1 MTEEKR
7 SRGDSLKDVVGSIQ
21 KAYGQ
26 GSIMRFGEGAAEPI
40 LAISSGSLA
49 LDEALGIGGYP
60 RGRIVEVFGPE
71 SSGKTTLTLH
81 AIAEVQAQGGV
92 AAFIDAEHAFDLRY
106 ARNVGIDTSKLLVSQ
121 PDCGEQALEIVE
133 MLTRSGALEL
143 IVIDSVAA
151 LVPKAE
157 IEGDMGDAHMG
168 LQARLMSQALRK
180 LTAVAH
186 RANTTIAF
194 INQLR
199 QKIGVVFGNPE
210 TTPGGQALKFY
221 SSVRLDVRRI
231 GKVTLGES
239 VVGNRTRVKIVKNKC
254 APPFTE
260 AEFDIRWGVGI
271 DQAADLIET
280 ALAAGVLEKSGS
292 HLSLAGK
299 SIGQGRDKARDA
311 LLADA
316 KLFDAVRMAT
326 LEALPSQT
334 LRAGATKAA

>member
-1 MTEEKR
+1 
-7 SRGDSLKDVVGSIQ
+7 
-21 KAYGQ
+21 
-26 GSIMRFGEGAAEPI
+26 
-40 LAISSGSLA
+40 
-49 LDEALGIGGYP
+49 
-60 RGRIVEVFGPE
+60 
-71 SSGKTTLTLH
+71 
-81 AIAEVQAQGGV
+81 
-92 AAFIDAEHAFDLRY
+92 
-106 ARNVGIDTSKLLVSQ
+106 
-121 PDCGEQALEIVE
+121 
-133 MLTRSGALEL
+133 MLTRSGAVDLV
-143 IVIDSVAA
+143 VIDSVAA

-186 RANTTIAF
+186 RENTTMVF

-231 GKVTLGES
+231 GKVTLGET
-239 VVGNRTRVKIVKNKC
+239 VVGNRTRVKVVKNKI

-271 DQAADLIET
+271 DHGADLVET
-280 ALAAGVLEKSGS
+280 ALAAGVLDKNGS
-292 HLSLAGK
+292 HFTFAGK

-311 LLADA
+311 LLTEP
-316 KLFDAVRMAT
+316 KLFEAVQKAV
-326 LEALPSQT
+326 LEALPSQAH
-334 LRAGATKAA
+334 RVGAKKAA

>member
-1 MTEEKR
+1 
-7 SRGDSLKDVVGSIQ
+7 
-21 KAYGQ
+21 
-26 GSIMRFGEGAAEPI
+26 
-40 LAISSGSLA
+40 
-49 LDEALGIGGYP
+49 
-60 RGRIVEVFGPE
+60 VFGPE

-81 AIAEVQAQGGV
+81 AIAEVQAAGGV

-106 ARNVGIDTSKLLVSQ
+106 GRAIGIDTTKLLVSQ
-121 PDCGEQALEIVE
+121 PDCGEQALEITE
-133 MLTRSGALEL
+133 MLTRSGAVDL

-186 RANTTIAF
+186 RANTTLVF

-199 QKIGVVFGNPE
+199 QKIGVVFGSPE

-231 GKVTLGES
+231 GKVTLGDS
-239 VVGNRTRVKIVKNKC
+239 AVGNRTRAKVVKNKC

-271 DQAADLIET
+271 DQGADLVET
-280 ALAAGVLEKSGS
+280 ALGAGVLEKSGS
-292 HLSLAGK
+292 HLSFGGK

-311 LLADA
+311 VIADPA
-316 KLFDAVRMAT
+316 LYEALRRAT
-326 LEALPSQT
+326 VAALPSKERRVGERQ
-334 LRAGATKAA
+334 AA